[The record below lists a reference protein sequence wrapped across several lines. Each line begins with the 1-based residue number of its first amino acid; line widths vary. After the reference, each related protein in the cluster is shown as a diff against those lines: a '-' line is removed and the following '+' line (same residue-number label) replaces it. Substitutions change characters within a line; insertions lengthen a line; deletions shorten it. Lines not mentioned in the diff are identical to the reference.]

1 VGRLRTAPDRR
12 ADIRFVW
19 TGDVAGQGWGI
30 DPAFGGMALFASMR
44 ARRPDFLLHS
54 GDTVYA
60 DGPLT
65 ETVTLPDGRVWRN
78 LVTPEKSK
86 VAETLAEY
94 RGQYAYNLLDEGYR
108 DFAAVVPQANQW
120 DDHEVTNNWWPE
132 ELIGRGEHQRK
143 KYTEKSMLT
152 LAARGAKAFH
162 EYMPIRATLAEVN
175 RIYRKLSYGPV
186 LDVIMLDTRSYRG
199 PNAENMEQSYGPSA
213 YFFSPA
219 QVEWLKRQLKASRA
233 EWKVIAC
240 DMPLALNRIYDS
252 DRRWGQESLSQ
263 GDHGPPRGR
272 ELELADILSFIKRE
286 KIRNTVLITADVHYA
301 AAHYF
306 DPNKAA
312 FQDFDPFWEFVAG
325 PLNAGTGRV
334 LPPDETFAPQ
344 VVFSKGIS
352 PDNRINHGPSYG
364 MQFFGHVSIDGASGV
379 MTVSLKD
386 IDDVLLWSRKLDT
399 VKI

>member
-1 VGRLRTAPDRR
+1 
-12 ADIRFVW
+12 
-19 TGDVAGQGWGI
+19 
-30 DPAFGGMALFASMR
+30 
-44 ARRPDFLLHS
+44 
-54 GDTVYA
+54 
-60 DGPLT
+60 
-65 ETVTLPDGRVWRN
+65 
-78 LVTPEKSK
+78 
-86 VAETLAEY
+86 
-94 RGQYAYNLLDEGYR
+94 
-108 DFAAVVPQANQW
+108 
-120 DDHEVTNNWWPE
+120 
-132 ELIGRGEHQRK
+132 
-143 KYTEKSMLT
+143 
-152 LAARGAKAFH
+152 
-162 EYMPIRATLAEVN
+162 MPIRATLAEVN

-286 KIRNTVLITADVHYA
+286 KIRNTVWITADVHYA